1 MEEGSQMKIVTQS
14 TDEMVLHEGSLQG
27 IVIGALCVIA
37 GVLAAYFLHATKPIA
52 VWIGLGAVVLGV
64 GVICFAS
71 SITVGAT
78 KSKDQL
84 VYEKKRLVGA
94 KSDTYKISD
103 VLRIETRKQWRME
116 GGSGPQN
123 RETANPPQPVLVAQ
137 SVIVFKSGKEL
148 PLDHQKNSSSMNVG
162 GAVLMSGQGSE
173 TAMANRVATFL
184 GVPFQEIMPPN
195 MMGMG
200 MGGGLN
206 ISIGGR

>member
-1 MEEGSQMKIVTQS
+1 MKIVSQS
-14 TDEMVLHEGSLQG
+14 ADEIVLHEGSLQG
-27 IVIGALCVIA
+27 LVVGAMCVIA
-37 GVLAAYFLHATKPIA
+37 GALGAYFLHATKPMA
-52 VWIGLGAVVLGV
+52 LWIGLAAVALGV

-78 KSKDQL
+78 KSRDQL

-103 VLRIETRKQWRME
+103 VLRIETRKQWRIE
-116 GGSGPQN
+116 GGGGPPN
-123 RETANPPQPVLVAQ
+123 RDTANPPQPVLVAQ

-148 PLDHQKNSSSMNVG
+148 PLDHQKNSSSMQMG
-162 GAVLMSGQGSE
+162 SAVLMGGQGAE

-200 MGGGLN
+200 MSGGLN
-206 ISIGGR
+206 IQIGGR

>member
-1 MEEGSQMKIVTQS
+1 MKIVSQS
-14 TDEMVLHEGSLQG
+14 SDEMVLQEGNIQG
-27 IVIGALCVIA
+27 IAIGIACIIA
-37 GVLAAYFLHATKPIA
+37 GVLAAYFLHATKPMA

-71 SITVGAT
+71 SITVDAT

-84 VYEKKRLVGA
+84 VYRKKRLIGA
-94 KSDTYKISD
+94 KISTYAISD
-103 VLRIETRKQWRME
+103 VLRIETRKQWRVE
-116 GGSGPQN
+116 NTAPAAN
-123 RETANPPQPVLVAQ
+123 RGTANPPQPVLVAQ

-148 PLDHQKNSSSMNVG
+148 ALDHQKNSSSMQVG
-162 GAVLMSGQGSE
+162 AAVLMSGQGSE

-200 MGGGLN
+200 GMGGGLN
-206 ISIGGR
+206 IQIGRR

>member
-1 MEEGSQMKIVTQS
+1 MKIVSQS
-14 TDEMVLHEGSLQG
+14 SDEMVLHEGSLQG
-27 IVIGALCVIA
+27 MIIGILCVIA
-37 GVLAAYFLHATKPIA
+37 GVLGAYFLHSTKPMA
-52 VWIGLGAVVLGV
+52 LWIGLGAVVLGV
-64 GVICFAS
+64 GVILFAS

-84 VYEKKRLVGA
+84 VYEKKRIVGA
-94 KSDTYKISD
+94 KTDTYKISD
-103 VLRIETRKQWRME
+103 VLRIETRKQWRIE
-116 GGSGPQN
+116 NAGGPPNQQN
-123 RETANPPQPVLVAQ
+123 ANPPQPVLVAQ

-148 PLDHQKNSSSMNVG
+148 ALDHQKNSSSTQIG
-162 GAVLMSGQGSE
+162 GAVLMSGQGNE

-206 ISIGGR
+206 IQIGGR

>member
-1 MEEGSQMKIVTQS
+1 MKIVSQS
-14 TDEMVLHEGSLQG
+14 SDEMVLHEGSVQG
-27 IVIGALCVIA
+27 IAIGIACVIA
-37 GVLAAYFLHATKPIA
+37 GVLGAYFLHSSKPMA
-52 VWIGLGAVVLGV
+52 LWIGLAAVALGV

-94 KSDTYKISD
+94 KTDTYKISD
-103 VLRIETRKQWRME
+103 VLRIETRKQWRIE
-116 GGSGPQN
+116 NAAPPN
-123 RETANPPQPVLVAQ
+123 RETAAPPQPVLVAQ

-148 PLDHQKNSSSMNVG
+148 PLDHQKNSSSMQMG

-200 MGGGLN
+200 MGPGLN
-206 ISIGGR
+206 IQIGGR

>member
-1 MEEGSQMKIVTQS
+1 MKIVSQS
-14 TDEMVLHEGSLQG
+14 SDEMVLHEGSFQG
-27 IVIGALCVIA
+27 IAIGVVCVIA
-37 GVLAAYFLHATKPIA
+37 GILAAYFLHATKPMA

-64 GVICFAS
+64 SVICFAS

-84 VYEKKRLVGA
+84 LYEKKRIVGA

-116 GGSGPQN
+116 GGGAQPN
-123 RETANPPQPVLVAQ
+123 RQTANQPQPVLVAQ

-148 PLDHQKNSSSMNVG
+148 PLDHQKNSSSMQVG

-173 TAMANRVATFL
+173 TAMANRVAAFL

>member
-1 MEEGSQMKIVTQS
+1 MKIVSQS
-14 TDEMVLHEGSLQG
+14 SDEMVLHEGSLQG
-27 IVIGALCVIA
+27 MAIGILCVIA
-37 GVLAAYFLHATKPIA
+37 GVLGAYFLHSTKPIA
-52 VWIGLGAVVLGV
+52 VWIGLGAVLLGV
-64 GVICFAS
+64 AVICLAS
-71 SITVGAT
+71 SITVGVT

-84 VYEKKRLVGA
+84 VYEKKRIVGA

-116 GGSGPQN
+116 GAGAPPN
-123 RETANPPQPVLVAQ
+123 RGTANPPQPILVAQ

-148 PLDHQKNSSSMNVG
+148 PLDHQKNSSSMQVG

-200 MGGGLN
+200 MSGGLN
-206 ISIGGR
+206 IQIGGR

>member
-1 MEEGSQMKIVTQS
+1 MKIVSQS
-14 TDEMVLHEGSLQG
+14 SDEMVLHEGSLQG
-27 IVIGALCVIA
+27 MIIGILCVIA
-37 GVLAAYFLHATKPIA
+37 GVLGAYFLHSTKPMA
-52 VWIGLGAVVLGV
+52 LWIGLGAVVLGV
-64 GVICFAS
+64 GVILFAS

-84 VYEKKRLVGA
+84 VYEKKRIVGA
-94 KSDTYKISD
+94 KTDTYKISD
-103 VLRIETRKQWRME
+103 VLRIETRKQWRIE
-116 GGSGPQN
+116 NAGGPPN
-123 RETANPPQPVLVAQ
+123 RNANPPQPVLVAQ

-148 PLDHQKNSSSMNVG
+148 ALDHQKSSSSTQIG
-162 GAVLMSGQGSE
+162 GAVLMSGQGNE

-206 ISIGGR
+206 IQIGGR